1 MGGKRKIIQKITG
14 WFFATLGILVL
25 AAIVVAW
32 LKVPDFLKKEASD
45 FVSEKSDGSY
55 SLSIGEIEPDFFPFA
70 FTLREIQLI
79 PEEEKST
86 GIHKKIPEKTIYS
99 FTARSVR
106 MEGINFKTLWKNQIF
121 HCRKISVSNP
131 DVRLSGEEFFRNDS
145 VDMAEQVVAEIR
157 PLFRNYLQ
165 QLKIDQIE
173 FLDANFGLSV
183 GAGAPIQK
191 SQAEQV
197 MLEVR
202 GFRTDSSMIF
212 GEKRFFETDD
222 VLVKMKNFR
231 NNMGD
236 SLHVTTIDTLEYSL
250 KSTDIRAVG
259 FHLFPL
265 YSASAKNL
273 FYVKVPEVYV
283 KSQSITH
290 FALNDSMKISYLE
303 FNNPEIRFYHK
314 ENPERFDIEKL
325 NDFDLYTLVQNQFKK
340 MEIDSF
346 LLQSANLE
354 IYRQPDTVNYQQQ
367 FRSID
372 IRLEGFALD
381 STSAQNRN
389 KLFHANDL
397 EMRVGGYQLRL
408 EDNQHDFSA
417 DSLFVSTFTNQLGVN
432 HLKINPASPLKFNAR
447 TEVNI
452 LCNELNIE
460 DVDLKQ
466 LYYTRRLPTSKIEIV
481 EPDVNLQYHL
491 ERQRQNPKQEKET
504 GLLYEIVSD
513 YLLGVYSNLVY
524 IENGKLN
531 IQNLQNQKL
540 QGYFETGFTFSLTDF
555 TLDSTSLQ
563 RTEKFF
569 YATNFDLDFS
579 NYNMRLVDDLHK
591 LEMGRIRVSSLG
603 QQVQI
608 ENLQLQPVPDNVTMS
623 TMQQYKRSEI
633 YNINVPKISLNGVDL
648 NNAFFNKKLK
658 IDQFEIVNPK
668 IYFENF
674 GALRA
679 GKQEIDLNEF
689 YDLIF
694 NYVEDFDIGR
704 FSIPNGEITWVNHT
718 RKGRTTSFDNEF
730 SASLYNFRLNKNEL
744 NRQRLFFS
752 DNFDIS
758 IKDQQFELSDSVH
771 VLKAGEIRL
780 SSANSTVSMKNGLLY
795 PLITSEKYNELPT
808 TFQVSIPE
816 LKISNFDFQEAFYS
830 KNPKIETL
838 EISSPKFQIYNQ
850 PGKAKSL
857 DLSNYRFPLPN
868 FIHSLQLD
876 AFKISNAE
884 VISYATVG
892 IDHRAGARF
901 GFNLTMPRVTIT
913 NEGNR
918 AQINSSNIFL
928 NLTDFKTPLDENHS
942 LAAGEVKFNREQKS
956 IAIEDLKVEPF
967 STSPNNNNFTIHAP
981 EISFSDFD
989 LDDALN
995 KDRFNFEA
1003 INIVNPSVEIHINK
1017 KTEQDTIEF
1026 LQTLDLYPYVE
1037 PYLDQIKVNNL
1048 SLKNAGVNFNWLQ
1061 KELFDNKINLN
1072 FKNIL
1077 IAENQP
1083 PSNFMNSEEFEIS
1096 TTGLKTQ
1103 SKNGLYEFTADSL
1116 LYNSARHRVK
1126 LTNIAINPLAEKE
1139 TFPMIKGFQTDVV
1152 SGRMDFAEMHGI
1164 DEKRWLKENV
1174 LDAAALKIGPAHL
1187 NIFRNKRY
1195 PFDQDQRP
1203 PWPQDLI
1210 KSIRQPF
1217 VFDSVCLMPSQIIYN
1232 ELTAISDEPGVVEFQ
1247 DLSFSG
1253 SKISNIPEVLQH
1265 NSFLALDAQTKLYG
1279 KALLDVHFQFN
1290 MTSPEYYHTVKGS
1303 LQPMELS
1310 TINKILE
1317 KSAPMR
1323 IEEGQLYRFG
1333 FELELNAQKS
1343 EGLLFM
1349 GYDNLK
1355 VAVLDFDGNR
1365 QQKARLA
1372 SFWANKMILNSG
1384 ISIGDKIK
1392 PVSIHFER
1400 DEKRSIINFWWKS
1413 LYSGAQK
1420 VLGIE
1425 PKE

>member
-14 WFFATLGILVL
+14 WFL
-25 AAIVVAW
+25 AALAFLMVAALIATW
-32 LKVPDFLKKEASD
+32 LKAPDYLKKEASE
-45 FVSEKSDGSY
+45 FVSEKSDGLY
-55 SLSIGEIEPDFFPFA
+55 QLSIGKIGWEIFPFA
-70 FTLREIQLI
+70 FTLREIELI
-79 PEEEKST
+79 PKEEKFKN
-86 GIHKKIPEKTIYS
+86 IQRENPAKTLYS
-99 FTARSVR
+99 FTAESVR
-106 MEGINFKTLWKNQIF
+106 MERINFRTLWKNQTF
-121 HCRKISVSNP
+121 HCRKITVSRP
-131 DVRLSGEEFFRNDS
+131 VLELSGEELFRNDS
-145 VDMAEQVVAEIR
+145 LDMADQVVAEIR
-157 PLFRNYLQ
+157 PLFQTYLQ
-165 QLKIDQIE
+165 QLKIDRIE
-173 FLDANFGLSV
+173 FSDANFGV
-183 GAGAPIQK
+183 YGAAGTTLQQ

-197 MLEVR
+197 MLEVH
-202 GFRTDSSMIF
+202 GFRTDSVMVFS
-212 GEKRFFETDD
+212 KTRFFETDD
-222 VLVKMKNFR
+222 VLVKMNNFR

-250 KSTDIRAVG
+250 KSTDIRAAG
-259 FHLFPL
+259 FRLFPL
-265 YSASAKNL
+265 YHVSEKNL
-273 FYVKVPEVYV
+273 FEVTVPEVYV
-283 KSQSITH
+283 KSKSITH

-303 FNNPEIRFYHK
+303 FDNPEIRFFHK
-314 ENPERFDIEKL
+314 ENPNRFNLNQL
-325 NDFDLYTLVQNQFKK
+325 NDFDLYTLVQNQFTK

-346 LLQSANLE
+346 TLKNAHLE
-354 IYRQPDTVNYQQQ
+354 IFRQPDTINYQQQ

-372 IRLEGFALD
+372 IVLNGFALD
-381 STSAQNRN
+381 STSAQNRE
-389 KLFHANDL
+389 KLFHADNL
-397 EMRVGGYQLRL
+397 EMRVGGYELRH

-417 DSLFVSTFTNQLGVN
+417 DSLFVSTFTNRLGIKQIKLVPSV
-432 HLKINPASPLKFNAR
+432 LQEFNAR
-447 TEVNI
+447 TEINI
-452 LCNELNIE
+452 ECREVNIE

-466 LYYTRRLPTSKIEIV
+466 LYYTRRLPTSKIEII
-481 EPDVNLQYHL
+481 EPDVHLQYHL
-491 ERQRQNPKQEKET
+491 ERQKQKRQKDA
-504 GLLYEIVSD
+504 GLLFEMVSD
-513 YLLGVYSNLVY
+513 YLLGIYSNLVY

-531 IQNLQNQKL
+531 IQNRQNQKL

-563 RTEKFF
+563 RTDKFF

-579 NYNMRLVDDLHK
+579 DYNMRLVDNLHK

-679 GKQEIDLNEF
+679 GKQKIDLNEF

-694 NYVEDFDIGR
+694 NYVEDFDIKR

-718 RKGRTTSFDNEF
+718 RRGRTTSFDNEF
-730 SASLYNFRLNKNEL
+730 SASLSNFRLNKNEL
-744 NRQRLFFS
+744 NKQRLFFS
-752 DNFDIS
+752 DDFDIS

-795 PLITSEKYNELPT
+795 PLITSEKYIELPT

-816 LKISNFDFQEAFYS
+816 LKISNFDFQQAFYS
-830 KNPKIETL
+830 KNPKIKTL

-868 FIHSLQLD
+868 FIHTLQLD

-884 VISYATVG
+884 VITYATVG
-892 IDHRAGARF
+892 IDHRTGASF
-901 GFNLTMPRVTIT
+901 GFNLTMPRVAIT
-913 NEGNR
+913 NEGNQ

-928 NLTDFKTPLDENHS
+928 NLANFKAPLDENHS

-956 IAIEDLKVEPF
+956 ITIEDLKVEPF

-981 EISFSDFD
+981 QISFSDFD

-1026 LQTLDLYPYVE
+1026 LQTLDLYPFVE
-1037 PYLDQIKVNNL
+1037 PYLDQIKVNRL
-1048 SLKNAGVNFNWLQ
+1048 TLKNAGVNFNWLQ
-1061 KELFDNKINLN
+1061 KELFDNKINLG

-1083 PSNFMNSEEFEIS
+1083 PANFLNSEEFEIS

-1103 SKNGLYEFTADSL
+1103 SKDGLYEFTADSL
-1116 LYNSARHRVK
+1116 LYNSAQHRVL
-1126 LTNIAINPLAEKE
+1126 LTNIAINPLIEKE
-1139 TFPMIKGFQTDVV
+1139 AFPVMKGFQTDVV
-1152 SGRMDFAEMHGI
+1152 NGRIDFAEMHGI

-1174 LDAAALKIGPAHL
+1174 LDAASLKIGPARV

-1195 PFDQDQRP
+1195 PFNHDQRP

-1210 KSIRQPF
+1210 KGIKQPF
-1217 VFDSVCLMPSQIIYN
+1217 VFDSVCLMPSQIRYS
-1232 ELTAISDEPGVVEFQ
+1232 ELTAISDEPGVVEFK
-1247 DLSFSG
+1247 DLAFSG
-1253 SKISNIPEVLQH
+1253 GKISNMKEVIRR
-1265 NSFLALDAQTKLYG
+1265 NSFLTLEAQTEIYG
-1279 KALLDVHFQFN
+1279 KALLEAHFRFD
-1290 MTSPEYYHTVKGS
+1290 MTSPDYLHTVKGS
-1303 LQPMELS
+1303 LQPMEL
-1310 TINKILE
+1310 TAINNMLG
-1317 KSAPMR
+1317 KSEPMK
-1323 IEEGQLYRFG
+1323 IEEGKLNSFE
-1333 FELELNAQKS
+1333 FELELNAQNS
-1343 EGLLFM
+1343 EGSLLM
-1349 GYDNLK
+1349 SYDNLK
-1355 VAVLDFDGNR
+1355 IAVLNFDGDQ

-1372 SFWANKMILNSG
+1372 SFWANKMILNS
-1384 ISIGDKIK
+1384 SYPKGDEPE

-1413 LYSGAQK
+1413 IYSGAKK